1 MMKHRMTIASLV
13 LMLITSAGCSAPQP
27 DTELTKAAVKSDST
41 QVRTLLAN
49 GAAANQKDKNGYTA
63 LMYAARNGD
72 VETMKALIDAGADV
86 NMRDCAVNG
95 WTPLIHAIHKSNNQ
109 AVYLLLERGADVNIK
124 AERCDVGV
132 VKDGPTALMFA
143 AGYDDDVL
151 VRALLARGADP
162 YAGSGGATVFSNAVA
177 GAWDIDRPFTDDC
190 QTATVKALL
199 EQAPD
204 LKLPDNFW
212 GRSAK
217 FFVKHKGCSELVNLL
232 EQQQQSTA
240 RRN

>member
-1 MMKHRMTIASLV
+1 MKHRMAIASLI
-13 LMLITSAGCSAPQP
+13 LALTTSAGCFAPQP
-27 DTELTKAAVKSDST
+27 DTELTKAAAKSDAS

-49 GAAANQKDKNGYTA
+49 GADANQKDRNGYTA

-72 VETMKALIDAGADV
+72 VETMKALVDAGAAV
-86 NMRDCAVNG
+86 NARDCAVNG
-95 WTPLIHAIHKSNNQ
+95 WPPLIHAIHKSNNQ
-109 AVYLLLERGADVNIK
+109 AVYFLLERGADVNMRAGRC
-124 AERCDVGV
+124 AEGE
-132 VKDGPTALMFA
+132 VKEGSTALMFA

-162 YAGSGGATVFSNAVA
+162 RAGSGGATVFSNAVA

-199 EQAPD
+199 ERAPD

-212 GRSAK
+212 GASAK

-232 EQQQQSTA
+232 EQRQQSA
-240 RRN
+240 AKLN